1 MHFHLPKPLHGW
13 RAFVGEVGII
23 VVGVLIALGA
33 EQAVEALHWRSEI
46 GHFRAAVDHELG
58 RNLGLYR
65 EVMRQRPCVTR
76 RLAGLERFLADSR
89 AGREDRLAHPIG
101 RPNFY
106 SQYFSV
112 WDNRGAEVA
121 EHLPRDTRV
130 RYGELYDEFRN
141 NDAVRSGE
149 REVWRGL
156 SQYDEGEPLDR
167 ADRMQLR
174 ELLTRGESLNEAT
187 SGNYN
192 YILKLAEPLGI
203 RPISD
208 PNLVH
213 LTGEESFCQPL
224 LANNRAS
231 SK

>member
-174 ELLTRGESLNEAT
+174 ELLTRGESLTKRRRAT
-187 SGNYN
+187 
-192 YILKLAEPLGI
+192 ITI
-203 RPISD
+203 
-208 PNLVH
+208 
-213 LTGEESFCQPL
+213 F
-224 LANNRAS
+224 
-231 SK
+231 